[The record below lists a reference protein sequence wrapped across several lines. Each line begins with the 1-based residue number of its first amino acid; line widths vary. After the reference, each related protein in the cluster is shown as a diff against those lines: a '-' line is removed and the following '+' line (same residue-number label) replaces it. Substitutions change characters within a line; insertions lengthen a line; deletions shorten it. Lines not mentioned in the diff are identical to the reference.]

1 MLTLDLPLETY
12 RWHFVLALS
21 LRLAMKFGDD
31 FLLWDFSDEPTGRGC
46 PVMARSGR
54 SYVNGISWDNE

>member
-12 RWHFVLALS
+12 RWHFAPVLS

-31 FLLWDFSDEPTGRGC
+31 FPFVGFFGC
-46 PVMARSGR
+46 NQLAADVRSWR
-54 SYVNGISWDNE
+54 EAAVHT